1 MTKEAKRLK
10 EFLEDYDDDR
20 DDPKYYRGSALQK
33 RLRDR
38 EKEVELDERDRKR
51 EKDELEEIRQRL
63 LAEGHPDPD
72 AELQRIEQEALRER
86 QHSLKQEQNEKVL
99 EVSCEEHQRNEA
111 AEPDACS
118 SDNNITDREE
128 DEDDDDDREAKPCLK
143 PTLRPVTTATSISSA
158 SGNATPL
165 SPGSESPRAI
175 IPLHENPLLVAA
187 PTEEHRPKIGLSLK
201 LGAVGSPKMPQT
213 GRRKALAVDSVFNKF
228 DDDEEVEEAPKKRKL
243 VPLDY
248 SEDERGGL
256 GLDGMEGTGSRPGVN
271 TEEKRKHVR
280 SLIEK
285 IPTVKQELFNYPLDW
300 TMVDMTLMD
309 RRIRPWI
316 NKKIIE
322 YIGEEEAT
330 LVDFVCSK
338 VMAHSTPEG
347 ILDDVAMVLD
357 EEAEVFI
364 VKMWRLLIYETEA
377 KKSGLVK

>member
-38 EKEVELDERDRKR
+38 EKELELDERDRKR

-72 AELQRIEQEALRER
+72 AELQRIEQEAEKQR
-86 QHSLKQEQNEKVL
+86 QPPLKQEQSEEVL
-99 EVSCEEHQRNEA
+99 HISCEEHQRKG
-111 AEPDACS
+111 
-118 SDNNITDREE
+118 EE
-128 DEDDDDDREAKPCLK
+128 DEEEEDDDRDVKPCLK
-143 PTLRPVTTATSISSA
+143 PTLRPVPTALSISSA
-158 SGNATPL
+158 SGSATPL
-165 SPGSESPRAI
+165 TPGSESPRGVTS
-175 IPLHENPLLVAA
+175 HENSSHEAP
-187 PTEEHRPKIGLSLK
+187 PTEELRPKIGLSLK
-201 LGAVGSPKMPQT
+201 LGAAGSPKLPQA
-213 GRRKALAVDSVFNKF
+213 GRRKALAAVDSVFNKF
-228 DDDEEVEEAPKKRKL
+228 DEEAAEEAPKKRKL

-256 GLDGMEGTGSRPGVN
+256 SLDGAEVTGSRPGVN
-271 TEEKRKHVR
+271 TEEKRKHIK

-300 TMVDMTLMD
+300 NMVDTALMD

-377 KKSGLVK
+377 KKIGLVK